1 MIDKKKMYRITFL
14 ALICNLLAGCAAQKT
29 SDKPYYENLA
39 AHRPKVILP
48 SETSNNDTATQTKV
62 VPVVAPT
69 HNVNE
74 KVDAVLDSIDR
85 YNQVRKFVDGYTIQ
99 IYSGQNREDAMEA
112 KKKMTLDL
120 PEYTANLQYQQP
132 KFRVTVGRYFTKL
145 EAHPDLVKLRSS
157 FSAVILVPEKIPVR

>member
-1 MIDKKKMYRITFL
+1 MGKMFRLFYLTLF
-14 ALICNLLAGCAAQKT
+14 CHLLVGCAVQKT

-39 AHRPKVILP
+39 THRPKVTLP
-48 SETSNNDTATQTKV
+48 SENTSKDTANQTKV
-62 VPVVAPT
+62 IAVVTPT
-69 HNVNE
+69 HHVNA

-99 IYSGQNREDAMEA
+99 IYSGQNREQAMEA
-112 KKKMTLDL
+112 KKKMTSDL

-157 FSAVILVPEKIPVR
+157 FTAAILVPEKIPVR

>member
-1 MIDKKKMYRITFL
+1 MIRLFL
-14 ALICNLLAGCAAQKT
+14 IVLSCCLLAGCATQKT
-29 SDKPYYENLA
+29 TDKPYYENLA
-39 AHRPKVILP
+39 VHRPKVTLP
-48 SETSNNDTATQTKV
+48 SENSSNDTATQPKV
-62 VPVVAPT
+62 IPLVTPT
-69 HNVNE
+69 YHVNE

-99 IYSGQNREDAMEA
+99 IYSGQNREQAMEA
-112 KKKMTLDL
+112 KKKMTSDL

-157 FSAVILVPEKIPVR
+157 FSAAILVPEKIPAR